1 MLFLL
6 FLCFVLLKVCFNVYD
21 IHNKLD
27 FPPSQ
32 VSKNDLV
39 ITDKFVHV
47 VSFISVFRFAKG
59 VFQRI

>member
-1 MLFLL
+1 M
-6 FLCFVLLKVCFNVYD
+6 CFNVNN

-39 ITDKFVHV
+39 ITDKFVDV